1 MSGPASSFAARG
13 GVAVDPQEATAAS
26 GGRGPGGILVLA
38 DIDSNALQVAR
49 DELRAEGHEV
59 VTQVTDVSD
68 RE

>member
-1 MSGPASSFAARG
+1 MSGPASSFAA
-13 GVAVDPQEATAAS
+13 S
-26 GGRGPGGILVLA
+26 LVLA